1 MTNETEDNTY
11 DNMEKFVENQ
21 ISKNRKVLKTI
32 KAVVRIIVRKGI
44 KRLPS
49 GQGKRLWVRCK
60 SIDQSITDA
69 NVRQIVARLKRKIL
83 KDEKN

>member
-1 MTNETEDNTY
+1 MTNETEDNAY
-11 DNMEKFVENQ
+11 DQMERFIEDQVG
-21 ISKNRKVLKTI
+21 KNKKVLRTI
-32 KAVVRIIVRKGI
+32 KAVVRVIVKKGI